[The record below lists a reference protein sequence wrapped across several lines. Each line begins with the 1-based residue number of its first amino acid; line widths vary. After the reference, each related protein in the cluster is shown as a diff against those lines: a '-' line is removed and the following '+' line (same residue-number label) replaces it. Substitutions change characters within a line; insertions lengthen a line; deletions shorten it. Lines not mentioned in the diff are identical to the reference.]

1 VSGLIVLA
9 VLAALWEL
17 AGRGG
22 WVHKLFFPPLS
33 KILAALWATLASGEI
48 VGHIGVSLWRGALG
62 YALAALCAIT
72 LGVLMGYWRRAWEA
86 GELVI
91 EFLRAVPPPAIVPV
105 AMVLFGIGDG
115 MKVFVIFMSCSFPIL
130 VNTIDGVRGVD
141 PVLIRTA
148 QTFGH
153 PGATILRKVV
163 LPAAS
168 PFIMTG
174 LRIALAIALIL
185 VVISEMV
192 GATSGIGYFILAA
205 QRTFE
210 VPRMYAGMLALAL
223 LGFVLNRCFL
233 LIDARLMAWHRRL
246 TARG

>member
-1 VSGLIVLA
+1 MFKV
-9 VLAALWEL
+9 
-17 AGRGG
+17 
-22 WVHKLFFPPLS
+22 
-33 KILAALWATLASGEI
+33 
-48 VGHIGVSLWRGALG
+48 IGKP
-62 YALAALCAIT
+62 
-72 LGVLMGYWRRAWEA
+72 
-86 GELVI
+86 
-91 EFLRAVPPPAIVPV
+91 VPPPAIVPV

-130 VNTIDGVRGVD
+130 VNTIDGVRAVD

-148 QTFGH
+148 RTFGH
-153 PGATILRKVV
+153 SGATILGKVV

-185 VVISEMV
+185 VVISEMI
-192 GATSGIGYFILAA
+192 GATAGIGYFILAA

-233 LIDARLMAWHRRL
+233 LVDARLMAWHRRL
-246 TARG
+246 SA